1 MAAMF
6 RAQFRCCYTLVT
18 TSALPLSAVGFDTSE
33 ASLKWFCREVEF
45 HWRLLFVCLFL
56 WNHGRHQ
63 FPCCL
68 ETFAQRV
75 ASIETIKKYR
85 RWYSAP
91 SEPRQFTSL
100 ERMDSRADRYA
111 VSRRRVSFGYSM
123 WYRLSISSTDH
134 QVYYQGEW
142 IVVQGAKRGTQW
154 NWARLCEFFPIL
166 PRRLRLSFHS
176 IVFV

>member
-18 TSALPLSAVGFDTSE
+18 TSALQLSAVGFDTSE
-33 ASLKWFCREVEF
+33 ASLKWFCREVKF
-45 HWRLLFVCLFL
+45 HWPLFVCSLACF
-56 WNHGRHQ
+56 WNPSRNYGDQ
-63 FPCCL
+63 CPCRI
-68 ETFAQRV
+68 ETLAQRI
-75 ASIETIKKYR
+75 ASIETIQKYR
-85 RWYSAP
+85 RWYCAP
-91 SEPRQFTSL
+91 SESRQFTSL

-142 IVVQGAKRGTQW
+142 IVVQGAKRGTQQ
-154 NWARLCEFFPIL
+154 NWARLCVFFPVSIL
-166 PRRLRLSFHS
+166 L
-176 IVFV
+176 VFFV